1 MNTYLET
8 QEQRLRDTL
17 GLQIPYTAEE
27 LEILNGGDNE

>member
-1 MNTYLET
+1 MNAYLET

-27 LEILNGGDNE
+27 IAILNGGNE